1 MTSGRILLVRPEQ
14 KRPITLTR
22 APAAASLLRRAAITT
37 AQSPEEVPPIVREV
51 LHSPGRPL
59 EAETRALMEPRLGYD
74 FSGVRVHADARA
86 AESARAVNALAY
98 TVGRDVVFGA
108 GQYAPHTALGE
119 RLVAHELT
127 HVVQQGGPATGA
139 FAIGPAHDEF
149 EREASSVA
157 QSLDSSGV
165 RTGPMRTSPALQRQP
180 APTDEKKKP
189 GEKVVTTQPQP
200 QTVPVAEIRKE
211 ITLPAAAEKEGL
223 EKTATLSTETEAKRG
238 ENKRIGAE
246 ATEKFELEVAIPIT
260 DKLQLGRLQFA
271 KELSLSPSL
280 GLGAPRVGPSPLSS
294 LELETSLK
302 VLSLE
307 WEKVKVPLGV
317 ADFGVSGSAL
327 ASAGYD
333 VVEGKRAF
341 KVGVAGEAE
350 AKFKSGGEKSP
361 FFITASVGV
370 EKTYS
375 REGGGEFKWGPMT
388 WKGNVGV
395 GYSF

>member
-1 MTSGRILLVRPEQ
+1 MLA
-14 KRPITLTR
+14 R
-22 APAAASLLRRAAITT
+22 APASVLRRAAINA
-37 AQSPEEVPPIVREV
+37 AQVPEEVPSVVREV
-51 LHSPGRPL
+51 LRSPGRPL
-59 EAETRALMEPRLGYD
+59 EAETRTRVEPRFGYD
-74 FSGVRVHADARA
+74 FGEVRVHADTRA

-108 GQYAPHTALGE
+108 GQYAPHTAGGE
-119 RLVAHELT
+119 RLMAHELT
-127 HVVQQGGPATGA
+127 HVIQQGGQAPTALGIA
-139 FAIGPAHDEF
+139 PAHDEF
-149 EREASSVA
+149 EHEASTVA
-157 QSLDSSGV
+157 QGLNYGGFHA
-165 RTGPMRTSPALQRQP
+165 GPMSASPALQRQP
-180 APTDEKKKP
+180 ASADDKKKAP
-189 GEKVVTTQPQP
+189 GAKEVTTQPTSQK
-200 QTVPVAEIRKE
+200 VPALEIRKE
-211 ITLPAAAEKEGL
+211 YTPPQAAEKEGL

-260 DKLQLGRLQFA
+260 DRLQLGRLQFA

-280 GLGAPRVGPSPLSS
+280 SLGAPAIGERPMTS

-317 ADFGVSGSAL
+317 ADFGISGSAL
-327 ASAGYD
+327 GSAGYD
-333 VVEGKRAF
+333 IVTGKSEF
-341 KVGVAGEAE
+341 KLGFAGEAE
-350 AKFKSGGEKSP
+350 GKFKPGGEKSP

>member
-1 MTSGRILLVRPEQ
+1 VG
-14 KRPITLTR
+14 
-22 APAAASLLRRAAITT
+22 LLRRAAINTT
-37 AQSPEEVPPIVREV
+37 QASEEVPPVVHEV
-51 LHSPGRPL
+51 LRSSGRPL
-59 EAETRALMEPRLGYD
+59 EAETRARMEPRFGYD

-86 AESARAVNALAY
+86 EDSTRAVNALAY

-108 GQYAPHTALGE
+108 GQYAPHTAAGE

-127 HVVQQGGPATGA
+127 HVLQQRERAPTAIS
-139 FAIGPAHDEF
+139 IGPARDES

-157 QSLDSSGV
+157 ESLNPGGV
-165 RTGPMRTSPALQRQP
+165 RAGSMRASPALQRQP
-180 APTDEKKKP
+180 APTDDKKNAP
-189 GEKVVTTQPQP
+189 GAKEVTTQPQP
-200 QTVPVAEIRKE
+200 QPIPRLEIRKE
-211 ITLPAAAEKEGL
+211 YAPPQAAEKEGP

-238 ENKRIGAE
+238 ENQRIGAE

-260 DKLQLGRLQFA
+260 DKLQLGRLKFA

-280 GLGAPRVGPSPLSS
+280 SLGTPALGERPMTS

-317 ADFGVSGSAL
+317 ADFGISGSAL
-327 ASAGYD
+327 GSAGYD
-333 VVEGKRAF
+333 VVGGKSAL
-341 KVGVAGEAE
+341 KVGFAGEAE
-350 AKFKSGGEKSP
+350 AKFKPGGEKSP

-370 EKTYS
+370 EKTYG
-375 REGGGEFKWGPMT
+375 REGGGEFRWGPMT

-395 GYSF
+395 GYNF